1 MLTIGIT
8 FWEKDYQLFDSVISQ
23 INEKVKVPFELIVI
37 DNTEGNKLGD
47 KATFAFGYNA
57 HQFAARYKIIKLAK
71 GDYIWF
77 VDGDDEVLEIDDTLF
92 AEPFD
97 MLCASYISRGLTK
110 TLQVQEWNNDDH
122 WGLMQNDISQA
133 LWNKIIKTEMFD
145 NIDDY
150 VDNPLLNVC
159 SLEDTFYVAVA
170 LKNANTV
177 LSTDKV
183 IYKHNQGYSDATAID
198 NSGFENLV
206 TGFNDIL
213 VLFDK
218 LGYDTERIKQHHFEY
233 FLMFVG
239 QSENP
244 GFVLGKILELFKE
257 KEYWDKNYYR
267 IIMNFHRKADYDWF
281 KGAFIERFGEV
292 PKMCCIEE
300 LDDGTTKE
308 IYFESIPEYN
318 D

>member
-1 MLTIGIT
+1 MLSIGLT
-8 FWEKDYQLFDSVISQ
+8 FWDKDYQLFDSVISQ
-23 INEKVKVPFELIVI
+23 INERVKIPFELVII

-77 VDGDDEVLEIDDTLF
+77 IDGDDEILEIDDTLF
-92 AEPFD
+92 VKPFD
-97 MLCASYISRGLTK
+97 MLCASYISRGLTE
-110 TLQVQEWNNDDH
+110 TLPEKEWTDNDH
-122 WGLMQNDISQA
+122 WDLMQNKIGQM
-133 LWNKIIKTEMFD
+133 LWNKIIKTEMFN

-150 VDNPLLNVC
+150 VDNPLLKVC

-170 LKNANTV
+170 LKNANKV
-177 LSTDKV
+177 ISTDKV

-198 NSGFENLV
+198 NSGFENLI

-239 QSENP
+239 DSENP
-244 GFVLGKILELFKE
+244 GFVLGKILELFEE
-257 KEYWDKNYYR
+257 KEYWDDKYYR
-267 IIMNFHRKADYDWF
+267 IIMGFHKKADYDQF
-281 KGAFIERFGEV
+281 KSAFIERFGEV
-292 PKMCCIEE
+292 PKNHCVITHI
-300 LDDGTTKE
+300 DGSKE
-308 IYFESIPEYN
+308 DVYFESIPEYIE
-318 D
+318 